1 MTCVSCRVQNKF
13 HRMTTEWKQNCSTL
27 RTSAKKK
34 KKKKGE
40 KKTTSAAQT
49 PSYYKYAKLMT
60 AVESRML
67 THTKAALNVIVAH
80 EP

>member
-1 MTCVSCRVQNKF
+1 MTCVSCRVQNKL

-27 RTSAKKK
+27 HVCEKGKKK
-34 KKKKGE
+34 EKK

-49 PSYYKYAKLMT
+49 LSYYKYAKLMT

-67 THTKAALNVIVAH
+67 THTKVALNVLVAQ